1 MAAEPNLYWNLR
13 RYRSRNYSKARD
25 LTQFCLSNDF
35 KPHSQK
41 GGGERFRILISTCD
55 DLPMS
60 AESQLRQ
67 LQMQDDASLRADVR
81 ALGELLGQ
89 SLIRQEGKA
98 LFDLVERVRAAV
110 RSGSAEAELK
120 SVNVEQAEQLVRAFS
135 TYFHLANVAEQV
147 HRSRVLAKEREE
159 SGSWIAQAIGK
170 IEKAR
175 ESGYEFTVDDL
186 KNWLDGF
193 SVRPVFTAHPT
204 EASRRSVL
212 NKLALISD
220 LLETANSKRKESRL
234 SEAIDLLWQTDE
246 LRVER
251 PLVIDEAVNALYY
264 LDDLF
269 RFTIPEVLEEFANE
283 ISKLGVEIP
292 PNAKPL
298 SFGTWIGG
306 DRDGNPNVTPDVTR
320 ETIVVQVG
328 HAIRVITEAMSKLRQ
343 SLSVSTRI
351 IEVSDELRESVEK
364 DLANIPEFE
373 PRYRRL
379 NAREP
384 YRLKTTAIVHKLELT
399 RKRHAAGAPH
409 VPGRDYDN
417 TQELLDDLYVMRDSL
432 LRNRGELIAHGELE
446 RVIRVVNAFG
456 LIHATMDVREHS
468 QMHHAAISNF
478 GIDSNYPNLSPE
490 QRFDILISELSTSA
504 LRAPKGLDTQS
515 AKTLD
520 TFKAIHELITQFG
533 PEVIETYIISMTK
546 SPADVIAAV
555 VLAKE
560 AGLIDIQNNVAK
572 IGFVPLLETVAEL
585 RAADSILDKLLSNPI
600 YRKLISLRD
609 DVQEVM
615 LGYSDSNK
623 DAGIAT
629 SQWEI
634 HQAQRRLR
642 DTAMKYGVKLRLFHG
657 RGGSVGRGG
666 GPTYDALIALP
677 WGSLDGQI
685 KMTEQGEVIS
695 DKYSIPML
703 ARENVE
709 LTLAAAL
716 EATVLNRGPR
726 QPKEALTKWNDCME
740 TISENAFQRYRGL
753 VTHPDLPSYFYASTP
768 VEQLGDMFLG
778 SRPSRRQGA
787 NDGIENLRAIPWVFG
802 WTQSRQIVPGWYG
815 VGSGLKAA
823 RESGKAS
830 VLKEMLSDWHFFKT
844 FISNVEMTMAK
855 TDMKMAEHY
864 VKTLVPVELHH
875 FFHDIKAEF
884 ELTSR
889 EINELRGNDNLL
901 GDQPL
906 LARTL
911 QIRDQYLA
919 PLHMMQVNLLERVRQ
934 AGESSDPS
942 LRRALLLT
950 INGVALGLRNTG

>member
-1 MAAEPNLYWNLR
+1 M
-13 RYRSRNYSKARD
+13 
-25 LTQFCLSNDF
+25 
-35 KPHSQK
+35 
-41 GGGERFRILISTCD
+41 
-55 DLPMS
+55 
-60 AESQLRQ
+60 
-67 LQMQDDASLRADVR
+67 
-81 ALGELLGQ
+81 
-89 SLIRQEGKA
+89 
-98 LFDLVERVRAAV
+98 
-110 RSGSAEAELK
+110 
-120 SVNVEQAEQLVRAFS
+120 
-135 TYFHLANVAEQV
+135 
-147 HRSRVLAKEREE
+147 
-159 SGSWIAQAIGK
+159 
-170 IEKAR
+170 
-175 ESGYEFTVDDL
+175 
-186 KNWLDGF
+186 
-193 SVRPVFTAHPT
+193 RPVFTAHPT

-212 NKLALISD
+212 SKLAQISD
-220 LLETANSKRKESRL
+220 LLEMPSSRVRDARL

-269 RFTIPEVLEEFANE
+269 RFTVPEVLEEFALE
-283 ISKLGVEIP
+283 VERLGVQISP
-292 PNAKPL
+292 TDKPL

-320 ETIVVQVG
+320 ETVVVQVG
-328 HAIRVITEAMSKLRQ
+328 HAIRVISEAISELRQ

-351 IEVSDELRESVEK
+351 IKVSKELEESVER

-373 PRYRRL
+373 SRYRRL

-384 YRLKTTAIVHKLELT
+384 YRLKTTAIVHRLELT
-399 RKRHAAGAPH
+399 RKRHAAGAAH
-409 VPGRDYDN
+409 VPGRDYAN
-417 TQELLDDLYVMRDSL
+417 TQELLDDLNIMRESL
-432 LRNRGELIAHGELE
+432 IENHGELIAKGQLE
-446 RVIRVVNAFG
+446 RVIRTVSTFG

-468 QMHHAAISNF
+468 QAHHAALANF
-478 GIDSNYPNLSPE
+478 GINKEYLQLKPE
-490 QRFDILISELSTSA
+490 ERFVILTEELGRHD
-504 LRAPKGLDTQS
+504 LRAPKQLDEQS
-515 AKTLD
+515 AKVLD
-520 TFKAIHELITQFG
+520 TFKAISDLIEQFG
-533 PEVIETYIISMTK
+533 PEVIETYIVSMTK
-546 SPADVIAAV
+546 HPEDLIAAA

-560 AGLIDIQNNVAK
+560 AGLVEINSGIAK
-572 IGFVPLLETVAEL
+572 IGFAPLLETVAEL
-585 RAADSILDKLLSNPI
+585 RSADQILEQLLSNPT
-600 YRKLISLRD
+600 YRQLVKLRGDI
-609 DVQEVM
+609 QEVM

-642 DTAMKYGVKLRLFHG
+642 DVAIRYGVKLRLFHG

-703 ARENVE
+703 AKENVE

-726 QPKEALTKWNDCME
+726 QPQEFLTKWNSCMDL
-740 TISENAFQRYRGL
+740 ISENAFSRYRTL
-753 VTHPDLPSYFYASTP
+753 IDHPDLPAYFYASTP

-778 SRPSRRQGA
+778 SRPSRRQSA
-787 NDGIENLRAIPWVFG
+787 NAGLESLRAIPWVFG

-823 RESGKAS
+823 REAGEMD
-830 VLKEMLSDWHFFKT
+830 VLNQMLNEWHFFKT

-855 TDMKMAEHY
+855 TDLEMAERY
-864 VKTLVPVELHH
+864 VKALVPDELQH
-875 FFHDIKAEF
+875 FFDEIKAEF

-889 EINELRGNDNLL
+889 EINYLRGNQDLL

-919 PLHMMQVNLLERVRQ
+919 PLHILQVNLLQRVRES
-934 AGESSDPS
+934 GESADPM